1 MSTDKCILCV
11 RTSVYHFTQHVPWY
25 VNSVLM
31 KITLF
36 YWWEIILVL
45 FTIFVRIVY
54 WANKWW
60 GRRKFIKNI
69 MHMSCLINLFLNAI
83 NFNKKTF
90 FLCVHVTFYYVS
102 FVVISVSV
110 ISVSS
115 LIFLQ
120 NSTYCLLNA
129 ILSHVD

>member
-1 MSTDKCILCV
+1 MSTDKCIFCV

-45 FTIFVRIVY
+45 FIFVRIVY

-90 FLCVHVTFYYVS
+90 FCVHVTFYYVS
-102 FVVISVSV
+102 FVVISASV